1 MAELVIIYSNNYITM
16 RTVTSKS
23 NMVSAP
29 PLYRQVENYL
39 REQIQT
45 GQLQPGDMLPTVR
58 ELCLQF
64 GGINHLTVRQAL
76 RILTDEQLIYSVQGK
91 GSFVAAK
98 TKTQRCVA
106 LVLPNLEDY
115 IFLKIARGVQNVF
128 DSEDVRTLI
137 LDSRGNWDKE
147 ARNIQHLREFPL
159 DGAIIFPLSHHDI
172 AEQIFRMK
180 LDEFPFVLIDR
191 YFEDIETPSIVANNY
206 QGGYD
211 LTAALIARGRTNFAW
226 LGELTSSSAKL
237 RLQGF
242 RDALNDNGLT
252 CPRERI
258 RTLAIAPAA
267 SHQEYIA
274 SLEKEIQTHLQVFT
288 GNASAPQTL
297 VFADDQSAL
306 IALRLLQERGLRIP
320 EDVAI
325 AGFDDRPETG
335 QSSPPLTTVRQ
346 PMEQMG
352 EEAARVI
359 LQRIDNPAL
368 PIERVCLPVEL
379 VLRESA

>member
-1 MAELVIIYSNNYITM
+1 M
-16 RTVTSKS
+16 RTVTQKS
-23 NMVSAP
+23 NMVSSP

-39 REQIQT
+39 REQIQS

-58 ELCLQF
+58 ELCEQF

-91 GSFVAAK
+91 GSFVASK
-98 TKTQRCVA
+98 TKTQRCIA

-128 DSEDVRTLI
+128 DAEGVRTLI

-147 ARNIQHLREFPL
+147 AQNIQHLREFPL

-180 LDEFPFVLIDR
+180 LDNFPFVLIDR

-211 LTAALIARGRTNFAW
+211 LTTALIQRERSNFAW

-237 RLQGF
+237 RLEGF
-242 RDALNDNGLT
+242 RDALNDNGLA

-258 RTLAIAPAA
+258 RALEIAPAA
-267 SHQEYIA
+267 SHQEYTTT
-274 SLEKEIQTHLQVFT
+274 LEKEVRAHLEALLSSVPP
-288 GNASAPQTL
+288 APQTL

-306 IALRLLQERGLRIP
+306 MALRILQEQGQKIP
-320 EDVAI
+320 GDIAI
-325 AGFDDRPETG
+325 AGFDDRPEG
-335 QSSPPLTTVRQ
+335 AQSTPPLTTVRQ

-352 EEAARVI
+352 EEAARVT
-359 LQRIDNPAL
+359 LQRVENPAL
-368 PIERVCLPVEL
+368 PIERICLPVEI

>member
-1 MAELVIIYSNNYITM
+1 MLYSNAYITM
-16 RTVTSKS
+16 RNITSKS
-23 NMVSAP
+23 NMVSSP
-29 PLYRQVENYL
+29 PLYRQVENFL
-39 REQIQT
+39 REQIQS

-58 ELCLQF
+58 ELCEQF

-76 RILTDEQLIYSVQGK
+76 RILTDENLIYSVQGK
-91 GSFVAAK
+91 GSFVASK
-98 TKTQRCVA
+98 TKTQHCIA

-128 DSEDVRTLI
+128 DAEGVRTLI

-147 ARNIQHLREFPL
+147 AQNIQHLREFPL
-159 DGAIIFPLSHHDI
+159 DGAIIFPLAHHDI

-180 LDEFPFVLIDR
+180 LDDFPFVLIDR

-211 LTAALIARGRTNFAW
+211 ITAALIKRKHINFAW

-242 RDALNDNGLT
+242 RDALNDNGLA

-258 RTLAIAPAA
+258 RTLKLAPAA

-274 SLEKEIQTHLQVFT
+274 TLEKEVGKHLQALLQST
-288 GNASAPQTL
+288 PSTPQTL

-306 IALRLLQERGLRIP
+306 IALRILQEQGHNVPGDI
-320 EDVAI
+320 AI
-325 AGFDDRPETG
+325 AGFDDRPEG
-335 QSSPPLTTVRQ
+335 AQSNPPLTTVRQ

-352 EEAARVI
+352 EEAARAA
-359 LQRIDNPAL
+359 LQRVENPTL
-368 PIERVCLPVEL
+368 PIERVCLPVEI
-379 VLRESA
+379 VLRKSA